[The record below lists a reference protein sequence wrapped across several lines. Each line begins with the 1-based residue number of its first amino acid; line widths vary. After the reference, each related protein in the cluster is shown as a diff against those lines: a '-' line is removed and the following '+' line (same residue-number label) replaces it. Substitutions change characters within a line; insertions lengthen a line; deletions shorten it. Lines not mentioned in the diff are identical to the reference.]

1 MRAKTPTTATEYNDI
16 IGLNI
21 KDATPLVLKRGID
34 VIRAKVVDGEVKMI
48 TMDMRTNR
56 LNVATKG
63 GQITRILGIG

>member
-1 MRAKTPTTATEYNDI
+1 MRAKTPTTAADFNDI
-16 IGLNI
+16 VGLGI
-21 KDATPLVLKRGID
+21 KDALPLVLERGIED
-34 VIRAKVVDGEVKMI
+34 IRAKVVDGEVKMI